1 MAAVANVNQLAAWQR
16 APFARALEAL
26 VGGRLAHALLFC
38 GPERIGKRAVAE
50 RLAQA
55 LLCRDRNSDGDAC
68 GHCRSCRLFAAR
80 TPGKPI
86 EVTSDGRPLHPNGR
100 PGHPDFGTI
109 TFEINEDAEKEKLR
123 SEISVKQI
131 RTLGER
137 FALTPQ
143 QGGAQV
149 ALIDPADGMNTS
161 AANALLKSLEEPLDN
176 RYVMLVSAH
185 PEQLPA
191 TIRSRCQRIE
201 FRLPDAA
208 DAIAWLQARGHP
220 ADAAQSALD
229 AARGNPGVAAH
240 WLEDGL
246 LEIRE
251 RVRADLVALAQPASA
266 RSAAQ
271 PLRLAA
277 AWLADDAA
285 AQRLEFA
292 AEFALELQ
300 ALLVGVQPARSEAA
314 RSDQTLARLTA
325 GADFQKLST
334 WFDSANRT
342 RELLRTPIRADL
354 ALAGLLRDWREAMRA
369 RPLRSA

>member
-1 MAAVANVNQLAAWQR
+1 MNELAPWQR

-26 VGGRLAHALLFC
+26 AENRLAHALLFC

-55 LLCRDRNSDGDAC
+55 LLCRQRSADGDAC
-68 GHCRSCRLFAAR
+68 GQCRSCVLFAAR
-80 TPGKPI
+80 TQGKSI
-86 EVTSDGRPLHPNGR
+86 EVSSDGRPLHPGGR

-109 TFEINEDAEKEKLR
+109 SYEINEDADKEKLR
-123 SEISVKQI
+123 SEIGVKQI

-149 ALIDPADGMNTS
+149 ALIDPADGMNHS
-161 AANALLKSLEEPLDN
+161 AANALLKTLEEPLDG
-176 RYVMLVSAH
+176 RYILLLSAR
-185 PEQLPA
+185 PMRLPA

-201 FRLPDAA
+201 FRLPDAS
-208 DAIAWLQARGHP
+208 DALPWLQARGH
-220 ADAAQSALD
+220 ALAAAQSALD
-229 AARGNPGVAAH
+229 AAGGHPGLAAH

-246 LEIRE
+246 LAIRGQ
-251 RVRADLVALAQPASA
+251 VRSDLIALAQPAA
-266 RSAAQ
+266 GKRPAQ
-271 PLRLAA
+271 PLQLAS
-277 AWLADDAA
+277 AWLADDGAT
-285 AQRLEFA
+285 QRLEFA
-292 AEFALELQ
+292 ADFALELQ
-300 ALLVGVQPARSEAA
+300 ALQAGVQPAGSEAA
-314 RSDQTLARLTA
+314 RTDPVLARLTT
-325 GADFQKLST
+325 GADFQKLSA

-369 RPLRSA
+369 RPSHPHPSRSA

>member
-1 MAAVANVNQLAAWQR
+1 
-16 APFARALEAL
+16 
-26 VGGRLAHALLFC
+26 LLLC
-38 GPERIGKRAVAE
+38 GPERIGKRMVAE

-55 LLCRDRNSDGDAC
+55 LLCKQRGVDGDAC
-68 GHCRSCRLFAAR
+68 GHCRSCVLFAAR

-86 EVTSDGRPLHPNGR
+86 EVTSDGRPLHPDGR

-109 TFEINEDAEKEKLR
+109 TYEVNEDADKEKLR

-149 ALIDPADGMNTS
+149 ALIDPADGMNAS

-176 RYVMLVSAH
+176 RYVLLVSSH
-185 PEQLPA
+185 PAKLPA

-201 FRLPDAA
+201 FRLPDTA
-208 DAIAWLQARGHP
+208 DALAWLQARGH
-220 ADAAQSALD
+220 AID
-229 AARGNPGVAAH
+229 AARAALNAARGHPGLAAH

-246 LEIRE
+246 LAIRE
-251 RVRADLVALAQPASA
+251 RVRADLVALASD
-266 RSAAQ
+266 RAQ
-271 PLRLAA
+271 PLQLAA

-285 AQRLEFA
+285 TQRLEFA

-300 ALLVGVQPARSEAA
+300 AMLVGAQPVFAE
-314 RSDQTLARLTA
+314 QTLARLTA
-325 GADFQKLST
+325 GAVFQKLSA

-342 RELLRTPIRADL
+342 RELLSTPIRADL
-354 ALAGLLRDWREAMRA
+354 ALAGLLRDWCEAVRA
-369 RPLRSA
+369 RPSRAV